1 MYYEWQEYDLVLLQE
16 LNEYLENISNEEI
29 NSNSEEN

>member
-16 LNEYLENISNEEI
+16 LNEYLENISDEEI